1 MAPTSPRCSSCARFR
16 TNRARRQ
23 ARRSTA
29 RTSFPLQPE
38 TPNQGKEQ
46 TVSRRGS
53 GGAFVISFGAGGR
66 LDARGGGR
74 WFVVAHAA
82 SGNVAIIKNT
92 SRRVASALLWQSWTE
107 RE

>member
-1 MAPTSPRCSSCARFR
+1 
-16 TNRARRQ
+16 
-23 ARRSTA
+23 
-29 RTSFPLQPE
+29 LQPE

-92 SRRVASALLWQSWTE
+92 NRRVASALLWQSWTE
-107 RE
+107 REQLFPHHMKR